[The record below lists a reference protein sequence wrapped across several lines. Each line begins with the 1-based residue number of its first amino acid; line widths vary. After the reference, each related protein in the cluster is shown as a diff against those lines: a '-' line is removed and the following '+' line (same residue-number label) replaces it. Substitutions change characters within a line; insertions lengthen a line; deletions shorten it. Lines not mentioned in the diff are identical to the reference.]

1 MPFYIYGK
9 GNLLAPKFSVEGGSY
24 NIGYLTLVETAL
36 WHGTWYYT
44 GSTCDEKGVKIV
56 YDPTSLSQNKH
67 TLDSCLNTLTFCW
80 YCIISLEEP
89 VTQGFTLANLGF
101 KNFYE

>member
-9 GNLLAPKFSVEGGSY
+9 GNLLAPKFSVEGESY

-89 VTQGFTLANLGF
+89 VIKISTH
-101 KNFYE
+101 